1 MNPFDDFEKSV
12 TFDSKYELI
21 AALEQSGIDDSV
33 SAAMLEGL
41 EETDEPVHN
50 VMFISTDGHYAIK
63 AIHVPASAIDGVDG
77 PVLFPTSNPK
87 TIIAAFSKEHIQ
99 NKMQLIEELEPG
111 LRDDAWIEFLELLT
125 EKVTLECE
133 SNPPLWKD
141 L

>member
-12 TFDSKYELI
+12 PFDRKHELI
-21 AALEQSGIDDSV
+21 AALEESGIDDSV

-77 PVLFPTSNPK
+77 PGRFPTSNPK
-87 TIIAAFSKEHIQ
+87 TIIAAFSKEQIQ
-99 NKMQLIEELEPG
+99 NKMHSIEELEPG
-111 LRDDAWIEFLELLT
+111 LRDDAWVEFLELLT